1 MIDALGCIIM
11 SIALAFPAYKVI
23 NIYLGPQYTLLSL
36 LTERTKPNIG
46 KVYLE
51 SAGDF
56 NDGQAR
62 VNENKKVYSIDRTG
76 LELPVSIKTIAVKYK
91 SQWET
96 GAKTGTGFDDIVP
109 GEGFEKVAKLD
120 YGSFVRGTAGVIDKT
135 SGQFVAQYDEVKHFS
150 QNVAIAYNRGRP
162 GLINKQGQWVI
173 EPGVYKEIWPF
184 QYGMSR
190 VRSGD
195 NYGFIDENGKL
206 VIDTTY
212 NDARDFNDMGTAPVK
227 KIRKGG
233 GNWGLISRDG
243 TQILEPKY
251 EEILRYGEGFYPVK
265 DARTPKYGYCDWSG
279 NEVIKPLYF
288 KVKSFNDGLAAVYI
302 DKKGWG
308 YIDKSGNVIISFQ
321 FYEANDFHE
330 GLAAVRVDTRGSMLR
345 QLFMKFFAPTMEF
358 SGKWGYIDKNGCLA
372 ISTVV
377 QSKQK

>member
-1 MIDALGCIIM
+1 MIENRKLFFKILRISLVIFAIILAWVLLVGIFNMGPYVVLFVTILAIWVIVPGTLLAISVSLSVTSLLTLFKNIQQKRIMIDALGCIIM

-243 TQILEPKY
+243 T
-251 EEILRYGEGFYPVK
+251 
-265 DARTPKYGYCDWSG
+265 
-279 NEVIKPLYF
+279 
-288 KVKSFNDGLAAVYI
+288 
-302 DKKGWG
+302 
-308 YIDKSGNVIISFQ
+308 
-321 FYEANDFHE
+321 
-330 GLAAVRVDTRGSMLR
+330 
-345 QLFMKFFAPTMEF
+345 
-358 SGKWGYIDKNGCLA
+358 
-372 ISTVV
+372 
-377 QSKQK
+377 